1 MSVTL
6 AQLFPLA
13 ILAVLLPMA
22 IFRPVRGLISVWA
35 GSDPERQ
42 EIAQSLASNL
52 SLLGTF
58 LCLIGLLR
66 GFYPELPALPLAG
79 ILILATG
86 LGILETL
93 KALPSQFPLANRVV
107 LASLCY
113 LAGFGFQPSVTL
125 EGWPPYLGSLLIDYP
140 VTLLFYMGM
149 MASINVLDR
158 LHGLATG
165 STMILALALMG
176 LVVKWATDN
185 SPLFLGVIGAVC
197 LGHLLLVQRDKRLK
211 LGVAGQLQLG
221 ILLATATV
229 ISRSWGFTLTLII
242 FPLIALMLPIF
253 DRVYDGVWRLSRG
266 MHHRKPTHLRSLL
279 LDLGLTERWLVFF
292 TWLVLL
298 QAAVLANLIY
308 EVRSI
313 WFAVIVGI
321 SEPLIALFL
330 IFCLARIG
338 DKMERKRDPR
348 KLRILFLSHYFH
360 PEVNAPAR
368 RLFEHTRHWTAA
380 GHDVTVICP
389 TPSAPHGRPY
399 RGFFNSIWSEENVEG
414 ARVIRVWTFIA
425 ANKGRV
431 RRTINYLSFMIS
443 SNFALIFLRR
453 HDVLVATSP
462 QFFCGLG
469 GAFASLLR
477 REKFILEVRDIWP
490 ESIEA
495 VGASRRG
502 WLLEAV
508 SLMANWMYRRADAI
522 VTVGD
527 GYRDKL
533 LEISGLPRETISV
546 IPNGVPHELLN
557 HDPRP
562 VPLDGPFIVTYVGT
576 LGMAHGLDVILEAAE
591 RLRDQ
596 EDVQFILVG
605 DGAEYDRLRKM
616 RDTRELGNVTF
627 TGLLDKDRA
636 MEVIESSSAC
646 LVHLK
651 NRDLFRTV
659 LPSKMFEAMVMAR
672 PVLHGVEG
680 HSREIVMRAGAGVC
694 FPPEDGEALS
704 EAILKLASNREL
716 GREIGARGRAFVAD
730 HYTRES
736 FANDYVE
743 KFREVCLER
752 DVLPPPPPSSQENI
766 TPINQPAIGGPKC

>member
-1 MSVTL
+1 MNDLLTQIL
-6 AQLFPLA
+6 PLA
-13 ILAVLLPMA
+13 LLAVLLPMA
-22 IFRPVRGLISVWA
+22 IFRPVKALTAHWA
-35 GSDPERQ
+35 GDDPRRKET
-42 EIAQSLASNL
+42 AHSLASSL
-52 SLLGTF
+52 SLLGSF

-66 GFYPELPALPLAG
+66 GIYPELPALPLAT
-79 ILILATG
+79 ILVLATA
-86 LGILETL
+86 LGMLETL
-93 KALPSQFPLANRVV
+93 KALPSQFPLANR
-107 LASLCY
+107 LLLGTLCY
-113 LAGFGFQPSVTL
+113 LAGFGFHPSATL
-125 EGWPPYLGSLLIDYP
+125 EGWSPILGPLLIDYP

-176 LVVKWATDN
+176 LVVNWAADN

-197 LGHLLLVQRDKRLK
+197 LGHLLLVQGDKRLK
-211 LGVAGQLQLG
+211 LGNAGQLQLG

-253 DRVYDGVWRLSRG
+253 DRVYDGLWRLSRG
-266 MHHRKPTHLRSLL
+266 PHKQPPTHLRSLL

-292 TWLVLL
+292 IWLVLL
-298 QAAVLANLIY
+298 QAGVLANLIY
-308 EVRSI
+308 EIRSI
-313 WFAVIVGI
+313 WFAVIVGV
-321 SEPLIALFL
+321 SEPLIGLFL

-360 PEVNAPAR
+360 PEVNAPAT
-368 RLFEHTRHWTAA
+368 RLFEHTRQWTAA
-380 GHDVTVICP
+380 GHEVTVICP

-399 RGFFNSIWSEENVEG
+399 TGFFNSIWSEENVEG

-453 HDVLVATSP
+453 HDVLVATTP

-469 GAFASLLR
+469 GAIGSLIR

-495 VGASRRG
+495 VGASRKG
-502 WLLEAV
+502 WLLGLV
-508 SLMANWMYRRADAI
+508 SMMARWMYRRADAI
-522 VTVGD
+522 VTVGE

-533 LEISGLPRETISV
+533 LEITDVPAGSITV
-546 IPNGVPHELLN
+546 IPNGVAPEMLN
-557 HDPRP
+557 HQPKP
-562 VPLDGPFIVTYVGT
+562 PPMEGPFIVSYVGT
-576 LGMAHGLDVILEAAE
+576 LGMAHGLDVVLSAAE
-591 RLRDQ
+591 KLRDR
-596 EDVQFILVG
+596 DDIQFVLAG
-605 DGAEYDRLRKM
+605 DGAEYSRLSKQCDQRGL
-616 RDTRELGNVTF
+616 RNVTF
-627 TGLLDKDRA
+627 TGLLEKESA
-636 MEVIESSSAC
+636 LKVIESSSAC

-651 NRDLFRTV
+651 NRALFRTV
-659 LPSKMFEAMVMAR
+659 LPSKLFEAMAMAR
-672 PVLHGVEG
+672 PVLLGVEG
-680 HSREIVMRAGAGVC
+680 HSKKIVLNAGAGLC
-694 FPPEDGEALS
+694 FPPEDADGLS
-704 EAILKLASNREL
+704 RAILELADNRER
-716 GREIGARGRAFVAD
+716 GREMGACGRDFVAN

-736 FANDYVE
+736 FAVAYLE
-743 KFREVCLER
+743 TFREVCTR
-752 DVLPPPPPSSQENI
+752 KGNAPPPSSQDNMPPLDEAAMES
-766 TPINQPAIGGPKC
+766 PHC